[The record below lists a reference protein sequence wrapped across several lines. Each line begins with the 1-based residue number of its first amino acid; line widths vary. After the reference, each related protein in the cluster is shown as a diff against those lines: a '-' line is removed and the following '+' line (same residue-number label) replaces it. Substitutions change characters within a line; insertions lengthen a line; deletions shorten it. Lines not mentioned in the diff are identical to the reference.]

1 MRASQQPIMIFT
13 IWGTNETIE
22 KRAASM
28 RADRSSDAQTVSASC
43 QHEHSRQ
50 ASPKVVLAE
59 MRARQRAR
67 IRELG
72 DALVG
77 AGLVALDEQAKALG
91 LPRSTTWTILK
102 GNHKGSGLS
111 ANIINRMFLSPRLP
125 PPVRAKLLEYVDEK
139 AAGLYGDSKVGC
151 RKFST
156 RLALNNLKSVRALVT
171 ERQNGQ
177 PLLRFRQRTE
187 RRP

>member
-1 MRASQQPIMIFT
+1 MR
-13 IWGTNETIE
+13 G
-22 KRAASM
+22 
-28 RADRSSDAQTVSASC
+28 DRSSDTPVVPASR
-43 QHEHSRQ
+43 QQEQSRQ

-59 MRARQRAR
+59 MRALQRAR

-72 DALVG
+72 DALVD

-91 LPRSTTWTILK
+91 LSRSTTWTILK

-139 AAGLYGDSKVGC
+139 AAGLYGNSKVGC

-156 RLALNNLKSVRALVT
+156 RLALKTLKSVRTLVT
-171 ERQNGQ
+171 ERQNAQ
-177 PLLRFRQRTE
+177 PVLRFRQRTE